1 MHGCEGNSTMTNDE
15 TTIPQPVNYIADE
28 WCECET
34 VHDAW
39 NVDPNTREPVH
50 RAVTTAPGELERAL
64 QHAERVYDTGR
75 WDDGARQERAGALER
90 AAAFIEAR
98 AEEIARTDSLTSG
111 APISVT
117 RKVAAFLPA
126 RIRSAASELLSIPR
140 VQALRAG
147 GRDVRLHKVPWGPA
161 AILTPWNGPSFI
173 PAAKVVSGIAAGCPV
188 ILKPSEH
195 APSSAQIIVECFVEA
210 GLPNGALQL
219 VHGAGEVGAALTSD
233 PRIKIVS
240 FTGGPGAGRAIARAA
255 AEDFKV
261 LQLELG
267 GNNPALVLED
277 ADVDRAADGV
287 LDGMTKLN
295 GQWCEGPGKVL
306 VHRRLAIPLLEAL
319 TERASKLVVGHS
331 LDEDVEIGPTS
342 NAPHFQTLRSRIE
355 GLRDLGASIREPA
368 QLPDLDGFFLSPT
381 IAADADPALATAEL
395 FGPVVSLHAVDSDEE
410 ALRAANAHPSGLAAY
425 VFGADTDQAIEVG
438 SRVLAGEVRVNGAK
452 LADLGDGSAQS
463 FWGPAGI
470 GGHGPAESVR
480 VFCGDRVVGV
490 DSPDLP
496 L

>member
-1 MHGCEGNSTMTNDE
+1 MASKEITM
-15 TTIPQPVNYIADE
+15 PRPVNYIAGE
-28 WCECET
+28 WSECET

-50 RAVTTAPGELERAL
+50 RMVTTAPDDLERAL
-64 QHAERVYDTGR
+64 RHAELGYDIGR
-75 WDDGARQERAGALER
+75 WDSGARRERADMLER
-90 AAAFIEAR
+90 AAGIIETR
-98 AEEIARTDSLTSG
+98 AEDIARTDSLTSG
-111 APISVT
+111 TPISVT

-126 RIRSAASELLSIPR
+126 RIRAAASDLVNIPR
-140 VQALRAG
+140 VTALAAG
-147 GRDVRLHKVPWGPA
+147 GRDVRLYKVPWGPA

-173 PAAKVVSGIAAGCPV
+173 PAAKIASAIAAGCPV

-195 APSSAQIIVECFVEA
+195 ASSSAQIIVECLVQA
-210 GLPNGALQL
+210 GLPSGALQL
-219 VHGAGEVGAALTSD
+219 VHGTGDVGATLTADS
-233 PRIKIVS
+233 RIKIVS

-267 GNNPALVLED
+267 GNNPALVLDD
-277 ADVDRAADGV
+277 ADLDVAADGI

-295 GQWCEGPGKVL
+295 GQWCEGPGKILAHRSL
-306 VHRRLAIPLLEAL
+306 VDPLLEAL
-319 TERASKLVVGHS
+319 TERIAKLVIGHS
-331 LDEDVEIGPTS
+331 LDEDAEIGPVS
-342 NAPHFQTLRSRIE
+342 NAPHFQTLQSRID
-355 GLRDLGASIREPA
+355 GLRELGSTIRQPA
-368 QLPDLDGFFLSPT
+368 QLPELDGFFLSPT
-381 IAADADPALATAEL
+381 VAAGADPAAATAEL

-410 ALRAANAHPSGLAAY
+410 ALRVANANPSGLDAY
-425 VFGADTDQAIEVG
+425 VFGADTDRAIDVG
-438 SRVLAGEVRVNGAK
+438 SRILSGEVRVNGAK
-452 LADLGDGSAQS
+452 LADLGDDSAQS

>member
-1 MHGCEGNSTMTNDE
+1 MASNEP
-15 TTIPQPVNYIADE
+15 TIPQPVNYIADD
-28 WCECET
+28 WSECET
-34 VHDAW
+34 VPDAW

-50 RAVTTAPGELERAL
+50 RMVTTAPGELERAL
-64 QHAERVYDTGR
+64 QHAERVYDMGR
-75 WDDGARQERAGALER
+75 WDDEARRERGDALER
-90 AAAFIEAR
+90 VAALMEAR
-98 AEEIARTDSLTSG
+98 AEDIARTDSLTSG

-126 RIRSAASELLSIPR
+126 RIRSTVADLVRIPR
-140 VQALRAG
+140 VKALAAD
-147 GRDVRLHKVPWGPA
+147 GRDVRLYKVPWGPA

-173 PAAKVVSGIAAGCPV
+173 PAAKVVSAIAAGCPV
-188 ILKPSEH
+188 VLKPSEH
-195 APSSAQIIVECFVEA
+195 APSSAQIIAECFVEA
-210 GLPNGALQL
+210 GLPSGALQL
-219 VHGAGEVGAALTSD
+219 VHGTGDVGAALTTD

-240 FTGGPGAGRAIARAA
+240 FTGGPSAGRAIARAG

-277 ADVDRAADGV
+277 ADVEVAADGI

-295 GQWCEGPGKVL
+295 GQWCEGPGKIL
-306 VHRRLAIPLLEAL
+306 AHRGLADPLLEAL
-319 TERASKLVVGHS
+319 TERLSKLVVGHS
-331 LDEDVEIGPTS
+331 LDENVEIGPIS
-342 NAPHFQTLRSRIE
+342 NAPHFQTLQSRIE
-355 GLRDLGASIREPA
+355 GLRGLGASIRQPA

-381 IAADADPALATAEL
+381 IAAGADPARATAEL
-395 FGPVVSLHAVDSDEE
+395 FGPVVSLHAVDSDDE
-410 ALRAANAHPSGLAAY
+410 ALRIANANPSGLDAY
-425 VFGADTDQAIEVG
+425 VFGTDTDHAIEIG
-438 SRVLAGEVRVNGAK
+438 SRVLSGEVRVNGAK
-452 LADLGDGSAQS
+452 LADLGDDSAQS

>member
-1 MHGCEGNSTMTNDE
+1 MASNEP
-15 TTIPQPVNYIADE
+15 TIPQPVNYIADD
-28 WCECET
+28 WSECET
-34 VHDAW
+34 VPDAW

-50 RAVTTAPGELERAL
+50 RMVTTAPGELERAL
-64 QHAERVYDTGR
+64 QHAERVYDMGR
-75 WDDGARQERAGALER
+75 WDDEARRERGDALER
-90 AAAFIEAR
+90 VAALMEAR
-98 AEEIARTDSLTSG
+98 AEDIARTDSLTSG

-126 RIRSAASELLSIPR
+126 RIRSTAADLVRIPR
-140 VQALRAG
+140 VKALAAD
-147 GRDVRLHKVPWGPA
+147 GRDVRLYKVPWGPA

-173 PAAKVVSGIAAGCPV
+173 PAAKVVSAIAAGCPV
-188 ILKPSEH
+188 VLKPSEH
-195 APSSAQIIVECFVEA
+195 APSSAQIIAECFVEA
-210 GLPNGALQL
+210 GLPSGALQL
-219 VHGAGEVGAALTSD
+219 VHGTGDVGAALTTD

-240 FTGGPGAGRAIARAA
+240 FTGGPSAGRAIARAG

-277 ADVDRAADGV
+277 ADVEVAADGI

-295 GQWCEGPGKVL
+295 GQWCEGPGKIL
-306 VHRRLAIPLLEAL
+306 AHRGLADPLLEAL
-319 TERASKLVVGHS
+319 TERLSKLVVGHS
-331 LDEDVEIGPTS
+331 LDENVEIGPIS
-342 NAPHFQTLRSRIE
+342 NAPHFQTLQSRIE
-355 GLRDLGASIREPA
+355 GLRGLGASIRQPA

-381 IAADADPALATAEL
+381 IAAGADPARATAEL
-395 FGPVVSLHAVDSDEE
+395 FGPVVSLHAVDSDDE
-410 ALRAANAHPSGLAAY
+410 ALRIANANPSGLDAY
-425 VFGADTDQAIEVG
+425 VFGTDTDHAIEIG
-438 SRVLAGEVRVNGAK
+438 SRVLSGEVRVNGAK
-452 LADLGDGSAQS
+452 LADLGDDSAQS